1 MSLTQQRARISYG
14 TGGAVNQRGGFR
26 NWKKRWF
33 TISEVDFLGSLGYE
47 LRYFDAPKGKLKGT
61 IGLSEIEL
69 FIKENS
75 KEGKRG
81 RHEFQI
87 LLQTG
92 GTLELSCD
100 DFEERAEW
108 MDTLNMIIAYHRKIL
123 TSSSM
128 TLDGYDPLLDDD
140 EEIYRIGADIAQNCQ
155 AYGPALFGSEAGQQ
169 SHLIVQVYDSAGQ
182 QVTRGGMPLT
192 ANLESADCLYY
203 LRLLDNSDGSYFAQY
218 MMGRAGKYQLSIC
231 LNDEHHICG
240 SPFEVEVLPSRTLAR
255 YCTAVGPVLQSVKL
269 NSTETFMIQAMD
281 GYGNK
286 KVKGGDPFEVAVM
299 GSAQLKD
306 LVDHGDGTYT
316 CTIQASGGSVAHSSS
331 LMITITL
338 LGKPIAGSPFK
349 PVIVDYDSA
358 TQAPNKGQQPA
369 KKKAPRSTSLPPTP
383 LSALESLE
391 QTSQPPLPPLPSQ
404 QDPMPQSTTPARQQQ
419 LQTPSAEVE
428 SASIA
433 SKTPVA
439 ATATI
444 AKSSAMRSPA
454 TLSISRTAAASP
466 VPLTSPTT
474 PGSAAGSSL
483 SRLERSRQRAML
495 AKSLAEGTATI
506 PKSSPSVGTA
516 SAPVF
521 GTPGRVGAAAFSSPS
536 PTLQSRSEVT
546 YVTTVSFNSSA
557 LCLFTHICITIKPF
571 ASMGGAITLKQSMN
585 RDQIAVLTESLRQG
599 LGSSDG
605 NKGGPPSNS
614 TPNEL
619 KIWDNTHRALS
630 SEGVSSATLAIPLP
644 VCDTSLTPIQLM

>member
-69 FIKENS
+69 FIKETS

-192 ANLESADCLYY
+192 ATLEGADCLYY

-218 MMGRAGKYQLSIC
+218 MVGRAGKYQLSIC

-255 YCTAVGPVLQSVKL
+255 YCTASGPVLQSVRL
-269 NSTETFMIQAMD
+269 HRTETFTMQAMD

-331 LMITITL
+331 LMITVTL

-349 PVIVDYDSA
+349 PVIVDDDSA
-358 TQAPNKGQQPA
+358 AQAPNKGQQSA
-369 KKKAPRSTSLPPTP
+369 KKKAPRSASLPPSP

-391 QTSQPPLPPLPSQ
+391 QPSQPPLPPLPSQ

-419 LQTPSAEVE
+419 LQPSAEVE
-428 SASIA
+428 SATIA

-439 ATATI
+439 AATI
-444 AKSSAMRSPA
+444 AKSSAMHSPA
-454 TLSISRTAAASP
+454 TLSSRTAAVP
-466 VPLTSPTT
+466 VPVRTPLTSPTT

-495 AKSLAEGTATI
+495 AKSLAEGSATI
-506 PKSSPSVGTA
+506 PKSSPSVVTA
-516 SAPVF
+516 PPPVF
-521 GTPGRVGAAAFSSPS
+521 STPGRVGVRSSGATAFSSPS

-546 YVTTVSFNSSA
+546 YATNVSFNSS
-557 LCLFTHICITIKPF
+557 F
-571 ASMGGAITLKQSMN
+571 
-585 RDQIAVLTESLRQG
+585 
-599 LGSSDG
+599 
-605 NKGGPPSNS
+605 
-614 TPNEL
+614 
-619 KIWDNTHRALS
+619 
-630 SEGVSSATLAIPLP
+630 
-644 VCDTSLTPIQLM
+644 

>member
-1 MSLTQQRARISYG
+1 MSLTQQRVRISYG

-69 FIKENS
+69 FMKETS

-169 SHLIVQVYDSAGQ
+169 SHLIVQVYDSTGQ

-192 ANLESADCLYY
+192 ATLESADCLYY

-218 MMGRAGKYQLSIC
+218 MVGRAGKYQLSIC

-255 YCTAVGPVLQSVKL
+255 YCTASGSVLQSVKL

-316 CTIQASGGSVAHSSS
+316 CTVQASGGSVAHSSS

-349 PVIVDYDSA
+349 PVIVDYDNSA
-358 TQAPNKGQQPA
+358 TQAPNKGQQSG

-391 QTSQPPLPPLPSQ
+391 QPSQPPLPPLPSQ

-419 LQTPSAEVE
+419 LQPPSTEVE

-439 ATATI
+439 AATATI
-444 AKSSAMRSPA
+444 AKSSAMHSPA
-454 TLSISRTAAASP
+454 TLSSRTAASP

-506 PKSSPSVGTA
+506 PKSSPSVVTA
-516 SAPVF
+516 SPPVF
-521 GTPGRVGAAAFSSPS
+521 TTPGRVGAAAFSSPS

-546 YVTTVSFNSSA
+546 YATTVSFNASA
-557 LCLFTHICITIKPF
+557 LCLYACLYYDT
-571 ASMGGAITLKQSMN
+571 A
-585 RDQIAVLTESLRQG
+585 LRQHG
-599 LGSSDG
+599 RCYYSEAVDEQGSNCSADR
-605 NKGGPPSNS
+605 KFA
-614 TPNEL
+614 TRAREL
-619 KIWDNTHRALS
+619 RW
-630 SEGVSSATLAIPLP
+630 E
-644 VCDTSLTPIQLM
+644 

>member
-1 MSLTQQRARISYG
+1 MSYG
-14 TGGAVNQRGGFR
+14 TTGGAVNQRGGFR

-33 TISEVDFLGSLGYE
+33 TISEVDFLGSQGYE

-69 FIKENS
+69 FIKDTG

-108 MDTLNMIIAYHRKIL
+108 MDTLNMVIAYHRKIL

-140 EEIYRIGADIAQNCQ
+140 EETYRIGADIAQNCQ

-169 SHLIVQVYDSAGQ
+169 SHLIVQVYDSAGH

-192 ANLESADCLYY
+192 ATLEGADCLYY

-218 MMGRAGKYQLSIC
+218 MVGRAGKYQLSIC

-255 YCTAVGPVLQSVKL
+255 YCTASGSVLQSVRL
-269 NSTETFMIQAMD
+269 HSTETFTIQAMD

-286 KVKGGDPFEVAVM
+286 KVKGGDPFEVSVM

-306 LVDHGDGTYT
+306 LVDSGDGTYT
-316 CTIQASGGSVAHSSS
+316 CTIQASGGSIAHSSS
-331 LMITITL
+331 LMITVTL

-349 PVIVDYDSA
+349 PAVIVDHDSA
-358 TQAPNKGQQPA
+358 TQVPVTQGQQQQSA
-369 KKKAPRSTSLPPTP
+369 KKKAPRSSSLPPTP
-383 LSALESLE
+383 LGALESLE
-391 QTSQPPLPPLPSQ
+391 QLSQPPLREPPLSGQ
-404 QDPMPQSTTPARQQQ
+404 QDPMAQSTTPARQQQ
-419 LQTPSAEVE
+419 QQQIQPSAAVV
-428 SASIA
+428 SVHNVP
-433 SKTPVA
+433 KTPVA
-439 ATATI
+439 AAATI
-444 AKSSAMRSPA
+444 AKSSAMQSPA
-454 TLSISRTAAASP
+454 PLSSRAAAAAAMTP
-466 VPLTSPTT
+466 MTPPPTT
-474 PGSAAGSSL
+474 PSSAAGSSL

-506 PKSSPSVGTA
+506 PKSSPSAV
-516 SAPVF
+516 PVSPVSS
-521 GTPGRVGAAAFSSPS
+521 TPGRVGVRSSGAAAFSSPS
-536 PTLQSRSEVT
+536 PSRSEVPYET
-546 YVTTVSFNSSA
+546 NTSIHPSIHSS
-557 LCLFTHICITIKPF
+557 
-571 ASMGGAITLKQSMN
+571 SLKLN
-585 RDQIAVLTESLRQG
+585 
-599 LGSSDG
+599 
-605 NKGGPPSNS
+605 
-614 TPNEL
+614 
-619 KIWDNTHRALS
+619 
-630 SEGVSSATLAIPLP
+630 
-644 VCDTSLTPIQLM
+644 

>member
-1 MSLTQQRARISYG
+1 MSFGT

-69 FIKENS
+69 FIKDTG

-140 EEIYRIGADIAQNCQ
+140 EDTYRIGADIAQNCQ

-169 SHLIVQVYDSAGQ
+169 SHLIVQVYDSEGK
-182 QVTRGGMPLT
+182 QVTRGGMPIT
-192 ANLESADCLYY
+192 ATLEGADCMYY

-218 MMGRAGKYQLSIC
+218 MVGRAGKYQLSIC
-231 LNDEHHICG
+231 LNDEHHISG
-240 SPFEVEVLPSRTLAR
+240 SPFEVEVLPSRTLVR
-255 YCTAVGPVLQSVKL
+255 YCTASGPVLQSVRL
-269 NSTETFMIQAMD
+269 GSTESFTIQAMD

-306 LVDHGDGTYT
+306 LVDNGDGSYT
-316 CTIQASGGSVAHSSS
+316 CTIQASGGSIAQSSS

-338 LGKPIAGSPFK
+338 LGKHISGSPFK
-349 PVIVDYDSA
+349 PTIAEDNSV
-358 TQAPNKGQQPA
+358 TQASAQGQQST
-369 KKKAPRSTSLPPTP
+369 KKKAPRSLSMPPTSPPPALSTP
-383 LSALESLE
+383 LSALEILE
-391 QTSQPPLPPLPSQ
+391 QPTPRQDP
-404 QDPMPQSTTPARQQQ
+404 DPMPQPMAATRHQPQSSEVVQSTNNTPTTPVSSF
-419 LQTPSAEVE
+419 P
-428 SASIA
+428 
-433 SKTPVA
+433 
-439 ATATI
+439 
-444 AKSSAMRSPA
+444 KSSATQSPA
-454 TLSISRTAAASP
+454 YPSPNPSSRTVSAEAQQ
-466 VPLTSPTT
+466 LTPPTT
-474 PGSAAGSSL
+474 SGSATGSSL

-495 AKSLAEGTATI
+495 AKSLAEGSVSI
-506 PKSSPSVGTA
+506 PKSSSPSAVLSPVS
-516 SAPVF
+516 SAP
-521 GTPGRVGAAAFSSPS
+521 GRGVRSSLTAFSSP
-536 PTLQSRSEVT
+536 PPIAGALQPQMPSHSEV
-546 YVTTVSFNSSA
+546 
-557 LCLFTHICITIKPF
+557 
-571 ASMGGAITLKQSMN
+571 
-585 RDQIAVLTESLRQG
+585 
-599 LGSSDG
+599 SDR
-605 NKGGPPSNS
+605 S
-614 TPNEL
+614 
-619 KIWDNTHRALS
+619 IHR
-630 SEGVSSATLAIPLP
+630 
-644 VCDTSLTPIQLM
+644 PIVY

>member
-1 MSLTQQRARISYG
+1 MSFTQQRAHISYG

-69 FIKENS
+69 FIKETG

-100 DFEERAEW
+100 DFDERAEW

-169 SHLIVQVYDSAGQ
+169 SHLIVQMYDSAGQ

-192 ANLESADCLYY
+192 ATLEGVDCLYY

-218 MMGRAGKYQLSIC
+218 MVGRAGKYQLSIC

-255 YCTAVGPVLQSVKL
+255 YCTASGSVLQSVRL
-269 NSTETFMIQAMD
+269 NSTETFTIQAMD

-316 CTIQASGGSVAHSSS
+316 CTIQASGGSIAHSSS
-331 LMITITL
+331 LMITVTL

-349 PVIVDYDSA
+349 PVIVDYDSTA
-358 TQAPNKGQQPA
+358 QAPNKGQQSA
-369 KKKAPRSTSLPPTP
+369 KKKAPRSSSLPPATP

-391 QTSQPPLPPLPSQ
+391 QLPSQPPLPPLPSQ
-404 QDPMPQSTTPARQQQ
+404 QDPMHQSTTPARQQQ
-419 LQTPSAEVE
+419 LQPSAEVE
-428 SASIA
+428 SASITP
-433 SKTPVA
+433 KTPVA
-439 ATATI
+439 AAAATI
-444 AKSSAMRSPA
+444 AKSSAMLSPT
-454 TLSISRTAAASP
+454 TLSSRAAAAVPVS

-474 PGSAAGSSL
+474 PGSSAGSSL

-506 PKSSPSVGTA
+506 PKSSPSVVTA
-516 SAPVF
+516 SPPVF
-521 GTPGRVGAAAFSSPS
+521 TTPGRVGVRSSGTTAFSSPL
-536 PTLQSRSEVT
+536 PTLQSRTEVT
-546 YVTTVSFNSSA
+546 YATNVSFN
-557 LCLFTHICITIKPF
+557 P
-571 ASMGGAITLKQSMN
+571 
-585 RDQIAVLTESLRQG
+585 
-599 LGSSDG
+599 
-605 NKGGPPSNS
+605 
-614 TPNEL
+614 
-619 KIWDNTHRALS
+619 
-630 SEGVSSATLAIPLP
+630 
-644 VCDTSLTPIQLM
+644 